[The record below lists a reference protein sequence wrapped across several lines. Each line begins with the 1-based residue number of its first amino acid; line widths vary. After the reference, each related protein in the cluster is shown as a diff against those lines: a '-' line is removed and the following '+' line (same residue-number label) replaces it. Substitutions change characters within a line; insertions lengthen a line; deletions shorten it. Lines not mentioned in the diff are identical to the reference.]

1 MESKDKNLTSDQLQ
15 KQAFEVYLKNEGSKM
30 IINPE
35 RLSEARRVAEEERK
49 KATETAT
56 KK

>member
-1 MESKDKNLTSDQLQ
+1 MESKDKNLTPGQLQ
-15 KQAFEVYLKNEGSKM
+15 KQATEVYLRNEGSKM
-30 IINPE
+30 IVNQDLL
-35 RLSEARRVAEEERK
+35 REAQRVAGEERK